1 MSKSACRLARVLCG
15 IWFKTVDAIIVRMTQ
30 LSLDDPGQHFGIDGL
45 VREGLPVFAF
55 FLNRLKKLI
64 EGLSSRPMTPA
75 PSSAPSCQSTAA
87 NTRCGVMRARRCI
100 SYAHYNE
107 RPVQIEQLGLI

>member
-64 EGLSSRPMTPA
+64 EGLRALVVGTRR
-75 PSSAPSCQSTAA
+75 QEAA
-87 NTRCGVMRARRCI
+87 RARIIEDFRLGGPHNFPN
-100 SYAHYNE
+100 SE
-107 RPVQIEQLGLI
+107 RQCAYP